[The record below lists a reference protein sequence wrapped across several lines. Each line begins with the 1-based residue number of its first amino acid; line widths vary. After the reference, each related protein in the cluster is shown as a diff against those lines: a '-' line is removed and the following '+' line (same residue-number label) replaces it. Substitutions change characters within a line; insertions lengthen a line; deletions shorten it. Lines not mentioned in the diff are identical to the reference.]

1 MGSILKRSGSPY
13 FYARFM
19 VDGEAKW
26 ISTKKTKRAEAQAIA
41 DAYENAA
48 RGDSSVED
56 QFNVFLKMLVA
67 TPAAQQDTKRAEYA
81 ARLMRHRTAVLPI
94 ADAWPSWLDS
104 PMKGN
109 PSAITIRGYA
119 PIWKRFAG
127 WISKHK
133 IEYVHEVTPLHAQDY
148 AADIWRSHVAPAT
161 YNKHVMF
168 LRSMFGTIK
177 AKAGLIFNPWA
188 DLKHLDNET
197 QGREN
202 FTPEELK
209 AICSKATGATR
220 YMIGI
225 GLYTGMRLG
234 DVIGLRWADI
244 RRDKIEIVPMKTR
257 RKGKRISMP
266 IHPVLRV
273 LLNELKK
280 PAGDGEPARNASHS
294 DAGGYLF
301 PAEHE
306 IYQKDPA
313 AFTKR
318 FQQFLN
324 DCGIKTTEQGGEHRR
339 NAIVRKGFHSL
350 RHSFVSLC
358 AMNRVPQVAIQELVG
373 HGSPAMTALYSHA
386 DFEQK
391 QSAIKSLPAMEFNN
405 GAIDS

>member
-19 VDGEAKW
+19 VDGEEKW
-26 ISTKKTKRAEAQAIA
+26 ISTKKTKRREAQAIA

-56 QFNVFLKMLVA
+56 QFNVFLKMLAA
-67 TPAAQQDTKRAEYA
+67 TPAPQQDTKYAEYA
-81 ARLMRHRTAVLPI
+81 ARLLRHRTEVLLI
-94 ADAWPSWLDS
+94 ADAWPAWLGI
-104 PMKGN
+104 PKN
-109 PSAITIRGYA
+109 TSATTISSYDA
-119 PIWKRFAG
+119 IWRRFSK
-127 WISKHK
+127 WIAEHK

-177 AKAGLIFNPWA
+177 AKAGLLLNPWA

-197 QGREN
+197 QGRKN
-202 FTPEELK
+202 FTPEELT
-209 AICSKATGATR
+209 AICSKATGTTR

-234 DVIGLRWADI
+234 DVIGLRWSDI
-244 RRDKIEIVPMKTR
+244 SRDKIKIIPLKTR
-257 RKGKRISMP
+257 RKGKEVSMP

-280 PAGDGEPARNASHS
+280 LSGDSE
-294 DAGGYLF
+294 YLF
-301 PAEHE
+301 PDEHG

-324 DCGIKTTEQGGEHRR
+324 DCGIKTTEKGGEHRR
-339 NAIVRKGFHSL
+339 NVIVRKGFHSL

-358 AMNRVPQVAIQELVG
+358 AANRVPQVAIQELVG
-373 HGSPAMTALYSHA
+373 HGSPEMTALYSHA
-386 DFEQK
+386 DFAQK
-391 QSAIKSLPAMEFNN
+391 QDAINGLPSMVFEKQEQ
-405 GAIDS
+405 IR